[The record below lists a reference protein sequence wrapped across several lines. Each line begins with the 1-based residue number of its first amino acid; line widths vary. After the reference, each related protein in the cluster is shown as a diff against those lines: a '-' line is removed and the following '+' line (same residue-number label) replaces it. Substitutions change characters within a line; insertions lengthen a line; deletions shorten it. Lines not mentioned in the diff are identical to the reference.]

1 MSDYPVRRNTVLLA
15 LCLTALSGMLQL
27 VVAVATVTLVLVTG
41 IEGILGL
48 GPAIFLAFA
57 ALAAFPAGRARDR
70 FGWVPV
76 LAGGFLSGIA
86 GCLVTALGCSVASS
100 PLVILGFALI
110 GASAGT
116 IQLTRTAAADI
127 YPSERRARGISYV
140 LLGAL
145 AGASLGPLSGGRSS
159 PDGTSRSTGSSY
171 PGSSPPASRR
181 SAPRRPLDPPR
192 PPGPRPPHAVL
203 QDLRRATP
211 AGAVS
216 AEILRRPRR
225 AAGDARGG
233 RELRR

>member
-41 IEGILGL
+41 VESILGL
-48 GPAIFLAFA
+48 GPAIFLTFG
-57 ALAAFPAGRARDR
+57 ALAAFPAGRLRDR

-100 PLVILGFALI
+100 PLVILGFALV
-110 GASAGT
+110 GASSGT
-116 IQLTRTAAADI
+116 VQLTRTAAADI

-145 AGASLGPLSGGRSS
+145 AGALLGPLLWRPLFAGRDFTLDGLVVPWLVAAGISAVGLLVALSIRPDPRTPCSRILPALARRPRLSGRSSGGR
-159 PDGTSRSTGSSY
+159 
-171 PGSSPPASRR
+171 AW
-181 SAPRRPLDPPR
+181 
-192 PPGPRPPHAVL
+192 
-203 QDLRRATP
+203 
-211 AGAVS
+211 
-216 AEILRRPRR
+216 
-225 AAGDARGG
+225 
-233 RELRR
+233 